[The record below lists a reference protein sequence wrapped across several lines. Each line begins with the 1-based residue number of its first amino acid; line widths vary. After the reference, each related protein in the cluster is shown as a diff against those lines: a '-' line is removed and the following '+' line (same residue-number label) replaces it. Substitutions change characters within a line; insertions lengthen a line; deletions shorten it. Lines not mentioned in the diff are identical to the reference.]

1 MLLRFGAKNTVS
13 LGSSAITLPEED
25 VLHEP
30 CDREDE
36 HDEVLFGDECRR
48 LRKRTGHWDICK
60 DSS

>member
-1 MLLRFGAKNTVS
+1 
-13 LGSSAITLPEED
+13 

-48 LRKRTGHWDICK
+48 LRKRTGHWDIC
-60 DSS
+60 